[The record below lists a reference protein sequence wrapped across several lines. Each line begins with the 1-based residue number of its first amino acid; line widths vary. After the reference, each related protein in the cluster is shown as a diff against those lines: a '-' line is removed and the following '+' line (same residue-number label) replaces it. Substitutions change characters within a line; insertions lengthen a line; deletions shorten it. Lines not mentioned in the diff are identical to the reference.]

1 MKKTE
6 LLNTLK
12 NQVAN
17 TTKSTRKDIINVVYN
32 LCKKHIKD
40 NAEIFGIEPTRDNNG
55 VNLGS
60 TVEAVVHSLFR
71 NKLEKSDSKK
81 GYDVKIKGQ
90 KVEVKFTTSDAYAH
104 PINEQAVV
112 DYYIII
118 AYTKADG
125 GVVYKIPYEKRNDI
139 LVNNQNRIYA
149 NQKAKYLDRDLTE
162 RVFG

>member
-1 MKKTE
+1 MNKQE

-17 TTKSTRKDIINVVYN
+17 TTKTTRKDIVNVVYN
-32 LCKKHIKD
+32 LCNKHIKD
-40 NAEIFGIEPTRDNNG
+40 NAEILGIEPTRDNKG

-60 TVEAVVHSLFR
+60 TVEAVIHSLFR

-81 GYDVKIKGQ
+81 GYDVQIKGK

-104 PINEQAVV
+104 PINEKAIV

-125 GVVYKIPYEKRNDI
+125 GMVFKVPYANRNDI

-162 RVFG
+162 KIFG